1 LNNIIHLLKESRY
14 IRLADMGEVTITVTI
29 EKQHAQVIVKAND
42 RDSGLDSKISPLLFS
57 RFALKS
63 FKATG
68 LGLFVAKS
76 IIEAHNA
83 RYEKRKII
91 HTQKKRCQLLLFI
104 LPTIIYNKMLRGS
117 INNE

>member
-1 LNNIIHLLKESRY
+1 
-14 IRLADMGEVTITVTI
+14 MG
-29 EKQHAQVIVKAND
+29 KQYAQVIVKVND
-42 RDSGLDSKISPLLFS
+42 RDSGIDSEISPLLFS
-57 RFALKS
+57 KFTLKS

-83 RYEKRKII
+83 RYGKRMII
-91 HTQKKRCQLLLFI
+91 HTQKKMPALLFT
-104 LPTIIYNKMLRGS
+104 LPTIIYNKMLRSS

>member
-1 LNNIIHLLKESRY
+1 VLKESRY
-14 IRLADMGEVTITVTI
+14 IRLADTGEGAITVTMG
-29 EKQHAQVIVKAND
+29 KQHAQVIVKVND
-42 RDSGLDSKISPLLFS
+42 RDSGIDSEISPLLFS
-57 RFALKS
+57 KFAQKS

-83 RYEKRKII
+83 RYWKRMII
-91 HTQKKRCQLLLFI
+91 HTQKKMPALLFI

>member
-14 IRLADMGEVTITVTI
+14 IRLADTGEGTIAVTI
-29 EKQHAQVIVKAND
+29 EKQHAQVIIKVND
-42 RDSGLDSKISPLLFS
+42 RDSGIDSEISPLLFS
-57 RFALKS
+57 KFALKS

-68 LGLFVAKS
+68 LGLFVTKI

-91 HTQKKRCQLLLFI
+91 HTQRKRCHLLLFI
-104 LPTIIYNKMLRGS
+104 LPTINLQ
-117 INNE
+117 

>member
-1 LNNIIHLLKESRY
+1 MLVR
-14 IRLADMGEVTITVTI
+14 REVTITVTMG
-29 EKQHAQVIVKAND
+29 KQYAQVIVKVND
-42 RDSGLDSKISPLLFS
+42 RDSGIDSEISPLLFS
-57 RFALKS
+57 KFALKS

-76 IIEAHNA
+76 IIGAHNA
-83 RYEKRKII
+83 RYGKRMII
-91 HTQKKRCQLLLFI
+91 HTQKKMPALLFI